1 MRKYV
6 LKLKLNLKQKWGS
19 VKEFFSRSRNILLLM
34 LVGLLLNVIP
44 AKLAIFFGIPLFLDS
59 LGTVLTAMLG
69 GYLPAVIVGFGVNA
83 INGIAEPVAMY
94 YGVLSVLI
102 ATLATFLFRR
112 GFFHSIW
119 KLLIVILLFALI
131 GGGIGSIFTYALY
144 GFNFGEGISAPFSIA
159 FYDVLHWNR
168 FNAQLVADIV
178 IDIFDKSVIVLL
190 SALIYKF
197 IPRNIKD
204 ELKDVQFFQHKN
216 ADKGFNSDK
225 KSIRHSLLN
234 KVVIMVIIAEVLL
247 GGLASMIGFFLYR
260 DNCINNFVSIAR
272 GVTEAAS
279 IAIDAEKVDD
289 YLARGYEVEGYQRTR
304 EVLSGIRESFS
315 QTKYIYVYKIL
326 PDGCHVVF
334 DLDTEGVPAN
344 APGEVFD
351 VEPSFKEYLP
361 KLLNGE
367 EVEPI
372 ISDDHFGWLLTVY
385 RPLKNAAGKTVAYVG
400 ADISM
405 ESIIRDEAMFFIK
418 LLSLFFGLSLIIMM
432 VIIEVM
438 KHGFVVPVN
447 KMSHA
452 AMKISGATMR
462 TAMAFEMGKLDL
474 SLIQNAVAYV
484 KDLKINTS
492 DEIGQL
498 YDHFNSMTED
508 TQSFIEQVRDQVLRI
523 QKMQNVMI
531 TEFAELVEARD
542 KNTGDHIKKTAEYVE
557 AIAKELRAEGK
568 FKGVLN
574 DGYISKLKQAAPLH
588 DIGKIAV
595 SDLIL
600 NKNGKLTDEEFAIMK
615 SHTTEGGRI
624 LKKIVHDAGDTFDA
638 GYLNVS
644 IEMASYHHEKW
655 DGSGYPEHLKGEEIP
670 LSARIMA
677 VADVFDALIAER
689 VYKKGFPY
697 EKAMAIIT
705 EGAGKHFDP
714 VVVEAFTHISKDL
727 YDART
732 RVTPEAGET
741 AENAAG
747 AVAAEKATENAA
759 PGAAKPV

>member
-6 LKLKLNLKQKWGS
+6 LKLKLSLKRKWGA
-19 VKEFFSRSRNILLLM
+19 VREFFSRSRNILLLM
-34 LVGLLLNVIP
+34 TVGLLLNVIP
-44 AKLAIFFGIPLFLDS
+44 AKLAIFFGIPLFLDCI
-59 LGTVLTAMLG
+59 GTVLTAMLG

-83 INGIAEPVAMY
+83 INGISEPVAMY
-94 YGVLSVLI
+94 YGVLSILI

-112 GFFHSIW
+112 GFFVNIW
-119 KLLIVILLFALI
+119 KLLVVILLFALI

-144 GFNFGEGISAPFSIA
+144 GFNFGEGISAPFAIA
-159 FYDVLHWNR
+159 FHDVLHWNR

-178 IDIFDKSVIVLL
+178 IDVFDKSVVVLL
-190 SALIYKF
+190 SALVYRY
-197 IPRNIKD
+197 IPSRIKNA
-204 ELKDVQFFQHKN
+204 LKDAPLFLQKN
-216 ADKGFNSDK
+216 AERGFSSDK
-225 KSIRHSLLN
+225 KTIRHSLLN
-234 KVVIMVIIAEVLL
+234 KVVIMVIVAEVLL
-247 GGLASMIGFFLYR
+247 GGLASTIGFFLYR
-260 DNCINNFVSIAR
+260 DNSVKNFVSIAR

-405 ESIIRDEAMFFIK
+405 ESIIRDEAIFFIK

-438 KHGFVVPVN
+438 KHSFVAPVD

-462 TAMAFEMGKLDL
+462 TAMAFEMGRLDL

-484 KDLKINTS
+484 NDLKIDSS

-508 TQSFIEQVRDQVLRI
+508 TRRFIEQVRNQVLRI

-714 VVVEAFTHISKDL
+714 VVVEAFTHISKSL

-732 RVTPEAGET
+732 RVSPEVGKS
-741 AENAAG
+741 AENATG
-747 AVAAEKATENAA
+747 NTKENAPEKVA
-759 PGAAKPV
+759 SGAAQST

>member
-6 LKLKLNLKQKWGS
+6 LKLKLKLKAIWAS
-19 VKEFFSRSRNILLLM
+19 VEGFFSRSRNILLLM

-44 AKLAIFFGIPLFLDS
+44 AKLAIFFGIPLFLDC

-69 GYLPAVIVGFGVNA
+69 GYLPAVIVGFSVNA

-102 ATLATFLFRR
+102 AMLATFLFRR
-112 GFFHSIW
+112 GFFKTIW

-144 GFNFGEGISAPFSIA
+144 GFNFGEGISAPFAIA
-159 FYDVLHWNR
+159 FHDVLHWSR
-168 FNAQLVADIV
+168 FYSQFVADIV
-178 IDIFDKSVIVLL
+178 IDIFDKSAIVLL
-190 SALIYKF
+190 SALIFRF
-197 IPRNIKD
+197 IPKNIKD
-204 ELKDVQFFQHKN
+204 ELKDVQLFHHKGPE
-216 ADKGFNSDK
+216 KVFSSK
-225 KSIRHSLLN
+225 KKSLLN

-260 DNCINNFVSIAR
+260 DNCVNNFVSIAR

-279 IAIDAEKVDD
+279 IAIDAEKVDN
-289 YLARGYEVEGYQRTR
+289 YIAQGYDVDGYAHTR
-304 EVLSGIRESFS
+304 DVLGGIRESFP
-315 QTKYIYVYKIL
+315 QTKYVYVYKIL

-334 DLDTEGVPAN
+334 DLDTDGVPGG
-344 APGEVFD
+344 APGSLVEFD
-351 VEPSFKEYLP
+351 PSFEPYLP
-361 KLLNGE
+361 KLLAGE
-367 EVEPI
+367 EIEPI
-372 ISDDHFGWLLTVY
+372 ISDDQFGWLLTVY
-385 RPLKNAAGKTVAYVG
+385 RPIKNAAGKTVAYVA

-405 ESIIRDEAMFFIK
+405 ESIVRDEAFIK

-447 KMSHA
+447 KMSYA
-452 AMKISGATMR
+452 AKRISGATMR
-462 TAMAFEMGKLDL
+462 AKFAFEMDKLDL
-474 SLIQNAVAYV
+474 SHIQDAVKEV
-484 KDLKINTS
+484 DELKINTS

-498 YDHFNSMTED
+498 YDYFDAMADD
-508 TQSFIEQVRDQVLRI
+508 TLSFIEMVRDQILRI

-557 AIAKELRAEGK
+557 AIAKELQAEGK
-568 FKGVLN
+568 FKGVLTN
-574 DGYISKLKQAAPLH
+574 TYIGKLKQAAPLH

-615 SHTTEGGRI
+615 SHTVEGGKI
-624 LKKIVHDAGDTFDA
+624 LKKIVEDAGDTFDA

-714 VVVEAFTHISKDL
+714 VVVEAFTHISKAL

-732 RVTPEAGET
+732 RVTPDAGNV
-741 AENAAG
+741 AENAA
-747 AVAAEKATENAA
+747 ENAGNA
-759 PGAAKPV
+759 SPGA

>member
-6 LKLKLNLKQKWGS
+6 LKLKLKLKAIWAS
-19 VKEFFSRSRNILLLM
+19 VEGFFSRSRNILLLM

-44 AKLAIFFGIPLFLDS
+44 AKLAIFFGIPLFLDC

-69 GYLPAVIVGFGVNA
+69 GYLPAVIVGFSVNA

-102 ATLATFLFRR
+102 AMLATFLFRR
-112 GFFHSIW
+112 GFFHTIW

-144 GFNFGEGISAPFSIA
+144 GFNFGEGISAPFAIA
-159 FYDVLHWNR
+159 FHDVLHWNR
-168 FNAQLVADIV
+168 FYSQFVADIV
-178 IDIFDKSVIVLL
+178 IDIFDKSAIVLL
-190 SALIYKF
+190 SALIFRF
-197 IPRNIKD
+197 IPKNIKD
-204 ELKDVQFFQHKN
+204 ELKDVQLFHHKGPEKVFSSN
-216 ADKGFNSDK
+216 K
-225 KSIRHSLLN
+225 KSLLN

-247 GGLASMIGFFLYR
+247 GGLASMIGFYLYR
-260 DNCINNFVSIAR
+260 DNCVNNFVSIAK

-279 IAIDAEKVDD
+279 IAIDAEKVDN
-289 YLARGYEVEGYQRTR
+289 YIAQGYDVDGYAHTR
-304 EVLSGIRESFS
+304 DVLGGIRESFP
-315 QTKYIYVYKIL
+315 QTKYVYVYKIL

-334 DLDTEGVPAN
+334 DLDTDGVPGG
-344 APGEVFD
+344 APGSLVEFD
-351 VEPSFKEYLP
+351 PSFEPYLP
-361 KLLNGE
+361 KLLAGE
-367 EVEPI
+367 EIEPI
-372 ISDDHFGWLLTVY
+372 ISDDQFGWLLTVY
-385 RPLKNAAGKTVAYVG
+385 RPIKNAAGKTVAYVA

-405 ESIIRDEAMFFIK
+405 ESIVRDEAVFFIK

-438 KHGFVVPVN
+438 KHGFVAPVN
-447 KMSHA
+447 KMSYA

-462 TAMAFEMGKLDL
+462 ANYALDMGAHLDL
-474 SLIQNAVAYV
+474 SNMRKAVNDVASLGINA
-484 KDLKINTS
+484 K
-492 DEIGQL
+492 DEIGHL
-498 YDHFNSMTED
+498 YESLYTMAETAFGLIKNVHE
-508 TQSFIEQVRDQVLRI
+508 QSENIQEQNKRI
-523 QKMQNVMI
+523 QRMQEVLIM
-531 TEFAELVEARD
+531 EFAEMVEARD

-557 AIAKELRAEGK
+557 AIAQELKSEGK
-568 FKGVLN
+568 FKAELT
-574 DGYISKLKQAAPLH
+574 DGYVRKLKQAAPLH

-615 SHTTEGGRI
+615 SHTTEGGKI
-624 LKKIVHDAGDTFDA
+624 LQKIVDDGKDAFDA
-638 GYLNVS
+638 DYLTES
-644 IEMASYHHEKW
+644 IEMASFHHEKW
-655 DGSGYPEHLKGEEIP
+655 DGTGYPNHLKGEEIP

-714 VVVEAFTHISKDL
+714 VIVEAFTHISKAL

-732 RVTPEAGET
+732 KLAPEAGENT
-741 AENAAG
+741 ENAAG
-747 AVAAEKATENAA
+747 NAKENAA